1 MLRSHWLKTLV
12 GLAITVVLL
21 AWVLRD
27 VSAAEVFAHVARA
40 DALLLVACVIT
51 ATVSFL
57 FRALRWHVLLLPGF
71 AESKLRWR
79 FAAVCI
85 GAAANN
91 ILPARL
97 GEFARAY
104 SFSKIESIPVSQ
116 SIASIVV
123 ERIFD
128 AAVLGAFF
136 VVALSYGDF
145 TTGDAALFRGA
156 GITAGVVFGGALVLL
171 WAMARWPKRTLGV
184 VELTVGR
191 LFSRSFMDRA
201 IGILAS
207 FLRGL
212 GALHDPVVFVRALA
226 WSLAVWLCLAA
237 SIWLGLLAFDITE
250 PGFIGAVFV
259 QAVLGFAV
267 AVPSSPGFFGPF
279 EAAARLALGAYGVD
293 SVRIVS
299 FAMGY
304 HVLTFI
310 PVTVLGVYY
319 LYKLGIRWSEVEH
332 SEELVEEAVAHGDEA
347 ASTEAGDV
355 VATKE
360 ERTPTGSVDASAEGG
375 PSS

>member
-1 MLRSHWLKTLV
+1 VLKSHWLKTLV

-27 VSAAEVFAHVARA
+27 VSASEVLTEIA
-40 DALLLVACVIT
+40 DADPFLLIACVVAAT
-51 ATVSFL
+51 ASF
-57 FRALRWHVLLLPGF
+57 FVRALRWHVLLLPGF
-71 AESKLRWR
+71 PDSSLRSR
-79 FAAVCI
+79 FATVCI
-85 GAAANN
+85 GFSVNN
-91 ILPARL
+91 VLPARL

-104 SFSKIESIPVSQ
+104 SFSRIEPIPVSQ

-123 ERIFD
+123 ERVFD
-128 AAVLGAFF
+128 AVVLGAFF
-136 VVALSYGDF
+136 VFTLSYGNF
-145 TTGDAALFRGA
+145 
-156 GITAGVVFGGALVLL
+156 TAGDVALLRGVGVSAGLVFASALVLL
-171 WAMARWPKRTLGV
+171 WAMARWPKRTLNL
-184 VELTVGR
+184 VERTAGR
-191 LFSRSFMDRA
+191 FFSPSFTDRA

-212 GALHDPVVFVRALA
+212 GALHNPAVFVRALA
-226 WSLAVWLCLAA
+226 WSIATWLCLAA
-237 SIWLGLLAFDITE
+237 SIWLGLLAFGIVE

-299 FAMGY
+299 FAVGY

-310 PVTVLGVYY
+310 PVTVLGFYY
-319 LYKLGIRWSEVEH
+319 LYRLGIRWSEVEH
-332 SEELVEEAVAHGDEA
+332 SEELVEEAVEHGADAE
-347 ASTEAGDV
+347 EGDV
-355 VATKE
+355 PSGRGSARAT
-360 ERTPTGSVDASAEGG
+360 VDAPAEGG